1 MEIMLS
7 GQAINVHVPMLSAD
21 PKRSTG
27 SRVGVALSATKACC
41 NRVDFEAHRGGR
53 AGGSWACDG
62 RLRGGW
68 VKVDASNVPST
79 PRVKV

>member
-7 GQAINVHVPMLSAD
+7 GQAINVHVPLLLAD

-27 SRVGVALSATKACC
+27 SRVGVALFATKACC
-41 NRVDFEAHRGGR
+41 NRVDFEAEGGGR

-62 RLRGGW
+62 RLCGGW
-68 VKVDASNVPST
+68 VKVDASKVPST
-79 PRVKV
+79 PRVKI